1 MTAPLT
7 FTLPGARRRG
17 SGAGPDDS
25 GGRPEGVQE
34 GQRLLPHHADTR
46 DHRAKVADQQ
56 GNLALHDPGSSRVLL
71 TWQMTPSRH
80 LCVIM
85 SNFAYLI
92 LINLLGAEADA
103 RRVGHSHS

>member
-1 MTAPLT
+1 MTATLT

-56 GNLALHDPGSSRVLL
+56 GDLALHDPGLSHVRHA
-71 TWQMTPSRH
+71 WQMTLTRH
-80 LCVIM
+80 VSVIQG
-85 SNFAYLI
+85 LVVI
-92 LINLLGAEADA
+92 
-103 RRVGHSHS
+103 

>member
-25 GGRPEGVQE
+25 GGSPEGVQE

-56 GNLALHDPGSSRVLL
+56 GNLALHDPG
-71 TWQMTPSRH
+71 
-80 LCVIM
+80 
-85 SNFAYLI
+85 
-92 LINLLGAEADA
+92 AEATLDEL
-103 RRVGHSHS
+103 GILTPEEMGYNKPELWMPNPYEG